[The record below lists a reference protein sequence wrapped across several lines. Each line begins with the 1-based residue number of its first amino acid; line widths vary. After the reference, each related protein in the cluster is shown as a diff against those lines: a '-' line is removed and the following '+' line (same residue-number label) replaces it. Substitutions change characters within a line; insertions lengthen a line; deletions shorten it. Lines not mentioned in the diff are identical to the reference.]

1 MAGDNSSDCYCGDI
15 LKLLDLS
22 THEKI
27 ELQKEHVWILYNY
40 TQAFLHRQ
48 CNCVFK
54 EYKNFE
60 QLNSLV
66 QLVLRLAI
74 NIISSWH
81 QSRENDEEERRKGQE
96 DKTEDPEKEVSE
108 TDPGASCKE
117 DNTELPIAEDTVKD
131 KCDDSVKDK
140 EKSSDGTIED
150 GKTGDVKQKEEERK
164 DGNEEGMEEEKGVN
178 TTEDGDD
185 VPRDGEK
192 KASRCRTPEESNRRA
207 EDEDWTQEEK
217 ERLLHLVA
225 KVFHMTFPLYSAHK
239 QYYHGVTDELSP
251 QESEA
256 LGNYCDTND
265 LDVSLH
271 LLRNVCFFCDSNGLV
286 KMRQC
291 FQQSTPETLPFS
303 SAHAMFTVVTNL
315 RMWLHLHAI
324 MQFVVPLR
332 THIIRYLCKLP
343 DKELRGN
350 GARHMADMMWSAIK
364 EPVESPLCFDQ
375 DSLELAFKFFTSAT
389 LTMRLTGLGQIT
401 NQIHMFNEVYHNE
414 SVTDVE
420 NMGSELTKWL
430 LEREIVE
437 HIFGPNMHV
446 EIIKQ
451 CQVILNFLAS
461 DGALTL
467 KHLDTVW
474 AAAQLKHSGRYV
486 HDLFPHLIKHLES
499 RPLLHLMQLVSK
511 LHPSEHT
518 EQTLYLSQVITKCVW
533 DNALSTRAMAATTSH
548 PRRLLPSVQVSP
560 TTQDFPLLKSSLEK
574 GRLPLSMGGNR
585 NNSRTLEFQGIR
597 PDEEE
602 SPCHRCLHCDQHTDE
617 EEHLDV
623 VGLDPS
629 HLEDHSSDVM
639 CHHDL
644 DDHRSVHSHSSKTSH
659 ADSWRSEGEMAICH
673 AHHKTSRHPSS
684 LCASDQD
691 DSDSIDSENEAM
703 ATSPDQTDS
712 GSDGSEGSYEDKGV
726 PLGSD
731 YEDVSNGSDMEME
744 GERAVLRR
752 DGNRH
757 VLKQLAKTLRHG
769 KDHHHHMDTGSE
781 QGGDSSDS
789 SPGMEYKKVQGD
801 LVLSPSDLNRSPVK
815 LVHDLPVRGKL
826 PTIDESPESEPHGLP
841 HDPHQTVEYFHG
853 PSSMDPE
860 IYDCPRFLPRPR
872 PIRRPM
878 MNLIYPQHHHHDD
891 EDDDEE
897 GGGSCSSSQ
906 ASAKS
911 DKNMADFDGEDEEE
925 DESSSVCED
934 ALAQLSAQLSQFDQ
948 HPDHPH
954 HRHHH
959 HHHHHP
965 HRLQAHVK
973 GRQRPIANV
982 SPVQRTRLS
991 SSCSTLREDDD
1002 EDGQIIPFEDFRFE
1016 DVCKQSHTL
1025 LWDLVQDDSAV
1036 HLGDG
1041 LSSEAEKLLCS
1052 LVCVFPEREIRMRFV
1067 EGCLENLKQHRSVVV
1082 SLRLI
1087 PKLFA
1092 SFQQYRNNYNTHWI
1106 TMWAE
1111 RELGMMNLFFA
1122 DLLHYTGQ
1130 VRLAKKQEKQLYTHK
1145 TEIQTRLQ
1153 FLTCVFSTGGS
1164 PDHFRLTLDQV
1175 DTLWSCLAL
1184 DSDCSDE
1191 ALNWFLQQA
1200 NNKDQH
1206 ALGLENFKHI
1216 FFHKMPQLE
1225 PDSISMTGLNLFQ
1238 QLCSLARLASS
1249 ASYNSPSV
1257 EMPGIDHLW
1266 KIALRAKNTDVSLSA
1281 IQYINSYYINAGN
1294 GTLEKEE
1301 EFIERCMES
1310 LSQASADLDSS
1321 LDASLLVL
1329 QRGLILLKTHLE
1341 AFRKRYAYHLR
1352 QWQLEGCG
1360 IVSHQKHLLDSQ
1372 AATIRI
1378 LCQIASV
1385 PEKFT
1390 IEMNVTDLV
1399 ADLRAEVTHFCSNVL
1414 QQQSSD
1420 NNGQMASLYATS
1432 VPDEKGGGSESQQ
1445 QQSHPQGDDQGLSS
1459 IIPGP
1464 VRMLSAGH
1472 ELIPDLDEKTLKEM
1486 SFSDARVV
1494 FVSFGA
1500 MRRERKREGADQPA
1514 SCLPPPPREKLPMM
1528 LLLEEPHFSCLFHLL
1543 QQLNELKCDGKQEEE
1558 SERDLESRAQMLS
1571 RNVWDLLMLLPTSP
1585 DVLNGFKTLPAIKLN
1600 PSKAKAEV
1608 SKTKAS
1614 QSSQNKDDEEDMN
1627 GTPSGGDLA
1636 PVDWGKLLTENKPHK
1651 LLYSLQI
1658 IEALGQPSKKQRSK
1672 SVASLGSS
1680 EHSSSMAD
1688 MAAMKVKKSKSD
1700 THVYDMES
1708 DVDALTQRPWSTM
1721 FISCGGLKHL
1731 FGIFM
1736 SACLETR
1743 DDTQWNF
1750 WEQECLASVLK
1761 LINEFASEEAL
1772 NEPSSDLDEVFD
1784 EPPSSSSSSSE
1795 EVPRKRAR
1803 TAARQRKDSTD
1814 SGRLTV
1820 RFSAKMQELLAQPGV
1835 LERLMG
1841 VLYKAAS
1848 PGDSTLVQAGYW
1860 VVHYAM
1866 KLLVSWAST
1875 DPEVKMAIGQYEK
1888 LDQWLRRLTLQ
1899 TNEIYIRREVCDGL
1913 FRLCEGLDPSSQHFL
1928 WSLLRSLF
1936 TSLDTALNLQPKKGS
1951 DKSCDDSIPSCRDY
1965 FWLLCLLMDNLHW
1978 QGDSPHASGVGV
1990 GAGRIDPEKVNAEL
2004 DSFTTLLSQKI
2015 ESRPILEGRHST
2027 VEDLALAGLIKLCT
2041 AAVKHN
2047 PPFKFS
2053 EGGQKFV
2060 ETVFDCLFS
2069 LPTPGHQNLP
2079 KCKSRTSRL
2088 AGFDLLL
2095 ELARE
2100 CQANYT
2106 LLHKLMF
2113 QQHAPNTHPPYPWE
2127 YWPQDDSRSSCGYV
2141 GLTNLGA
2148 TCYMASC
2155 MQQLFMMP
2163 EARAPI
2169 LQAKVSEA
2177 NKHASILSETQ
2188 RMFAYLQE
2196 SERKA
2201 YNPRSFCRVYT
2212 MDKQPLNTAEQK
2224 DMTEFFTDLISKMEE
2239 MTPRLKNTVSSLFK
2253 GELTNNVV
2261 SLDCPHVSQ
2270 TTEEFFTVRCQVADM
2285 KNLYESLDEVTVKDT
2300 LEGDNMYT
2308 CSQCGKKVRA
2318 EKRACFKTLPK
2329 ILSFN
2334 TMRYTF
2340 NMVTMMKEK
2349 VNTHFSFPRQLDM
2362 SGYTEE
2368 ALISKGRGSDVAST
2382 SSSQPPQSYHYELI
2396 GVTVHTGTADGGH
2409 YYSFIQDRVHRDQE
2423 EDRWFMFNDAEVKP
2437 FDPKQLP
2444 AECYGGEMT
2453 TKTYDS
2459 VTDKYM
2465 DFSFEKTH
2473 SAYMLFYKQCD
2484 PEEEEP
2490 KEKVKPPETTVDL
2503 SKEIAEWIW
2512 EDNTRYLQDS
2522 YIFDLNYMN
2531 FMWQVCNFLP
2541 ATLPNPQE
2549 VQLIASKLTTSFMLE
2564 TLIHSKEKP
2573 NTKQWMELMTNQFH
2587 TCPLACEWFLDYMAT
2602 DDWWPQQIL
2611 IKCPIQ
2617 TCRQL
2622 FQRLCIHVIRQLRE
2636 KHAPL
2641 YLHAVIEGN
2650 HDEHDIQ
2657 PDEIGNVSCVTRFI
2671 KKLLLVISV
2680 GVRPQ
2685 CKHLTEYF
2693 SVLYDFAKIGEDEA
2707 QFLTSVEAISIMAN
2721 FYLGTK
2727 AADYVEV
2734 ISDDENDDE
2743 DDDDDVISLT
2753 EDKYKPTSLEKMISL
2768 IAYLVE
2774 SSRTDRRLLLSHN
2787 DYAVLVGGKGF
2798 PFLFQQIRDNIN
2810 LQQTR
2815 NLIFRLTRFQPKLAE
2830 QLISMIFNA
2839 ISKLSP
2845 EAGIPFFKMLSLLV
2859 EPVPPGCSSFTPI
2872 ILQRIWDISEYNPQQ
2887 VLDWLA
2893 AQVPRNKLAH
2903 HWVLHHIDRW
2913 VEMFLIH
2920 QNNRV
2925 RNAAAFL
2932 LISLVPDP
2940 HFRQSFRSA
2949 RSLHSPQREIRLAPE
2964 SLMVLH
2970 QIYSLLLSLLPRAK
2984 HYVDVTAHGTSK
2996 LVAYFAVLN
3005 HCLIS
3010 RAEKRMFSAHFMDL
3024 WNLYQPK
3031 LSEPPISCNHNKQ
3044 ALLQFWYNACVD
3056 YPDNVELIIT
3066 NHTVMKHIPYNYI
3079 LADHD
3084 DQEVVVFNRIMLP
3097 AYYGLL
3103 RLCCHQSPQFSRM
3116 LSTHQNMQWAFKYLT
3131 PHANQYPMVVEELFR
3146 MMKLFVTRRGDI
3158 DDEEEHITEFKKMT
3172 LLCYLEC
3179 LERSSCWTT
3188 LISAFRL
3195 LIENDED
3202 RSVVL
3207 SKQGLSRLA
3216 DAFFTLHM
3224 MYHEATACHV
3234 ACELVELLST
3244 TNAVLRVAIQQQ
3256 DLKEVKQSLLQFPE
3270 RMDFAHKLLTLLNS
3284 YTPDNVRAECVGVLH
3299 SMVTLYP
3306 HDFVQRVVPL
3316 MHHAHR
3322 QFQQQSNISVVS
3334 SGPYFPRR
3342 MPKPLLNKATLRAPR
3357 PELQM
3362 FLHPSQL
3369 ETSHGADL
3377 EYDKT
3382 LLDFFGPYHNLVET
3396 LCYAAMHNKM
3406 LTEEIIGLSV
3416 LVAYEG
3422 IPLQLD
3428 WFAKFWKTIYHTQG
3442 SERDSIQLLCSLQS
3456 FHDYVE
3462 SVLLDERTFLN
3473 NVHVTSFFCIFFPR
3487 VYQHILCNNWD
3498 TVVKTIC
3505 NNVLAEQEDIA
3516 GYDRHQL
3523 AIAAYKLNGDLRALL
3538 QMFSVVLPV
3547 QHNPALLPSVKHILE
3562 VCKRHQPTP
3571 TLKQTRP
3578 LVKKHRTSSSTS
3590 SSSSSSSSSSDEFEV
3605 EEPSPKCESPEAGM
3619 AKEMSCGEDEKS
3631 SKRKGSN
3638 DGKKEIRAEEEKE
3651 KKDAKQTQSTSDDSI
3666 PSKRRRLSQD
3676 LKHPPKD
3683 QKGDLQ
3689 TLKPGV
3695 LKVPKKESDIKDS
3708 DNTESRKA
3716 PVVKDI
3722 KNSKKRTASES
3733 LDQKVE
3739 EDGEDDAKVPQ
3750 SPDMPSASP
3759 QPPLLSPRSPTE
3771 APGQCSSAASP
3782 TGQSAGPST
3791 PPEVGEPRLVGPKS
3805 RKQDPVGTFIK
3816 SLEMLINF
3824 LKERN
3829 PSSPT

>member
-1 MAGDNSSDCYCGDI
+1 M
-15 LKLLDLS
+15 L
-22 THEKI
+22 
-27 ELQKEHVWILYNY
+27 
-40 TQAFLHRQ
+40 
-48 CNCVFK
+48 
-54 EYKNFE
+54 
-60 QLNSLV
+60 
-66 QLVLRLAI
+66 
-74 NIISSWH
+74 
-81 QSRENDEEERRKGQE
+81 
-96 DKTEDPEKEVSE
+96 
-108 TDPGASCKE
+108 
-117 DNTELPIAEDTVKD
+117 
-131 KCDDSVKDK
+131 
-140 EKSSDGTIED
+140 TIY
-150 GKTGDVKQKEEERK
+150 
-164 DGNEEGMEEEKGVN
+164 VN
-178 TTEDGDD
+178 G
-185 VPRDGEK
+185 
-192 KASRCRTPEESNRRA
+192 
-207 EDEDWTQEEK
+207 
-217 ERLLHLVA
+217 
-225 KVFHMTFPLYSAHK
+225 
-239 QYYHGVTDELSP
+239 
-251 QESEA
+251 
-256 LGNYCDTND
+256 
-265 LDVSLH
+265 
-271 LLRNVCFFCDSNGLV
+271 
-286 KMRQC
+286 
-291 FQQSTPETLPFS
+291 
-303 SAHAMFTVVTNL
+303 
-315 RMWLHLHAI
+315 
-324 MQFVVPLR
+324 
-332 THIIRYLCKLP
+332 
-343 DKELRGN
+343 
-350 GARHMADMMWSAIK
+350 
-364 EPVESPLCFDQ
+364 
-375 DSLELAFKFFTSAT
+375 
-389 LTMRLTGLGQIT
+389 
-401 NQIHMFNEVYHNE
+401 
-414 SVTDVE
+414 
-420 NMGSELTKWL
+420 
-430 LEREIVE
+430 
-437 HIFGPNMHV
+437 
-446 EIIKQ
+446 
-451 CQVILNFLAS
+451 
-461 DGALTL
+461 
-467 KHLDTVW
+467 
-474 AAAQLKHSGRYV
+474 
-486 HDLFPHLIKHLES
+486 
-499 RPLLHLMQLVSK
+499 
-511 LHPSEHT
+511 
-518 EQTLYLSQVITKCVW
+518 
-533 DNALSTRAMAATTSH
+533 
-548 PRRLLPSVQVSP
+548 
-560 TTQDFPLLKSSLEK
+560 
-574 GRLPLSMGGNR
+574 
-585 NNSRTLEFQGIR
+585 
-597 PDEEE
+597 
-602 SPCHRCLHCDQHTDE
+602 
-617 EEHLDV
+617 
-623 VGLDPS
+623 
-629 HLEDHSSDVM
+629 
-639 CHHDL
+639 
-644 DDHRSVHSHSSKTSH
+644 
-659 ADSWRSEGEMAICH
+659 SWR
-673 AHHKTSRHPSS
+673 
-684 LCASDQD
+684 
-691 DSDSIDSENEAM
+691 
-703 ATSPDQTDS
+703 
-712 GSDGSEGSYEDKGV
+712 
-726 PLGSD
+726 
-731 YEDVSNGSDMEME
+731 DV
-744 GERAVLRR
+744 A
-752 DGNRH
+752 
-757 VLKQLAKTLRHG
+757 
-769 KDHHHHMDTGSE
+769 
-781 QGGDSSDS
+781 
-789 SPGMEYKKVQGD
+789 
-801 LVLSPSDLNRSPVK
+801 
-815 LVHDLPVRGKL
+815 
-826 PTIDESPESEPHGLP
+826 
-841 HDPHQTVEYFHG
+841 
-853 PSSMDPE
+853 
-860 IYDCPRFLPRPR
+860 
-872 PIRRPM
+872 
-878 MNLIYPQHHHHDD
+878 
-891 EDDDEE
+891 
-897 GGGSCSSSQ
+897 
-906 ASAKS
+906 
-911 DKNMADFDGEDEEE
+911 
-925 DESSSVCED
+925 
-934 ALAQLSAQLSQFDQ
+934 
-948 HPDHPH
+948 
-954 HRHHH
+954 
-959 HHHHHP
+959 
-965 HRLQAHVK
+965 
-973 GRQRPIANV
+973 
-982 SPVQRTRLS
+982 
-991 SSCSTLREDDD
+991 
-1002 EDGQIIPFEDFRFE
+1002 
-1016 DVCKQSHTL
+1016 
-1025 LWDLVQDDSAV
+1025 
-1036 HLGDG
+1036 
-1041 LSSEAEKLLCS
+1041 
-1052 LVCVFPEREIRMRFV
+1052 
-1067 EGCLENLKQHRSVVV
+1067 
-1082 SLRLI
+1082 
-1087 PKLFA
+1087 
-1092 SFQQYRNNYNTHWI
+1092 
-1106 TMWAE
+1106 
-1111 RELGMMNLFFA
+1111 
-1122 DLLHYTGQ
+1122 
-1130 VRLAKKQEKQLYTHK
+1130 
-1145 TEIQTRLQ
+1145 
-1153 FLTCVFSTGGS
+1153 
-1164 PDHFRLTLDQV
+1164 
-1175 DTLWSCLAL
+1175 
-1184 DSDCSDE
+1184 
-1191 ALNWFLQQA
+1191 
-1200 NNKDQH
+1200 
-1206 ALGLENFKHI
+1206 
-1216 FFHKMPQLE
+1216 
-1225 PDSISMTGLNLFQ
+1225 
-1238 QLCSLARLASS
+1238 
-1249 ASYNSPSV
+1249 
-1257 EMPGIDHLW
+1257 
-1266 KIALRAKNTDVSLSA
+1266 LSA
-1281 IQYINSYYINAGN
+1281 IRNIYSTVRQLP
-1294 GTLEKEE
+1294 LE
-1301 EFIERCMES
+1301 S
-1310 LSQASADLDSS
+1310 
-1321 LDASLLVL
+1321 
-1329 QRGLILLKTHLE
+1329 
-1341 AFRKRYAYHLR
+1341 
-1352 QWQLEGCG
+1352 
-1360 IVSHQKHLLDSQ
+1360 
-1372 AATIRI
+1372 

-1385 PEKFT
+1385 PEGRSGTSLFT
-1390 IEMNVTDLV
+1390 IEMNVADLV

-1432 VPDEKGGGSESQQ
+1432 VPDEKGGGSDPQQ
-1445 QQSHPQGDDQGLSS
+1445 PQPQGDDQGLSS

-1614 QSSQNKDDEEDMN
+1614 QSSKNGDDEEDMN
-1627 GTPSGGDLA
+1627 GTPSGGELA

-1680 EHSSSMAD
+1680 EHSSIMAD

-1700 THVYDMES
+1700 TNVYDMES
-1708 DVDALTQRPWSTM
+1708 DVDSHTQRPWSTM

-1784 EPPSSSSSSSE
+1784 EPPSTSSSSSE

-1820 RFSAKMQELLAQPGV
+1820 RFSAKMQELLAQSGV

-1936 TSLDTALNLQPKKGS
+1936 TSLDTALNLQPKKAPVS
-1951 DKSCDDSIPSCRDY
+1951 
-1965 FWLLCLLMDNLHW
+1965 LLDNLHW

-2004 DSFTTLLSQKI
+2004 DSFTSLLSQKI

-2382 SSSQPPQSYHYELI
+2382 SSSQPPQSYLYELI

-2727 AADYVEV
+2727 AADY
-2734 ISDDENDDE
+2734 
-2743 DDDDDVISLT
+2743 
-2753 EDKYKPTSLEKMISL
+2753 
-2768 IAYLVE
+2768 
-2774 SSRTDRRLLLSHN
+2774 
-2787 DYAVLVGGKGF
+2787 
-2798 PFLFQQIRDNIN
+2798 
-2810 LQQTR
+2810 
-2815 NLIFRLTRFQPKLAE
+2815 
-2830 QLISMIFNA
+2830 
-2839 ISKLSP
+2839 
-2845 EAGIPFFKMLSLLV
+2845 
-2859 EPVPPGCSSFTPI
+2859 
-2872 ILQRIWDISEYNPQQ
+2872 YNPQQ

-3044 ALLQFWYNACVD
+3044 ALLQFWYNACVE
-3056 YPDNVELIIT
+3056 YPENVELIIT

-3188 LISAFRL
+3188 LIRVPP
-3195 LIENDED
+3195 D
-3202 RSVVL
+3202 RRVEADTTTSGSSV
-3207 SKQGLSRLA
+3207 G
-3216 DAFFTLHM
+3216 FT
-3224 MYHEATACHV
+3224 C
-3234 ACELVELLST
+3234 
-3244 TNAVLRVAIQQQ
+3244 
-3256 DLKEVKQSLLQFPE
+3256 
-3270 RMDFAHKLLTLLNS
+3270 
-3284 YTPDNVRAECVGVLH
+3284 
-3299 SMVTLYP
+3299 
-3306 HDFVQRVVPL
+3306 FVQ
-3316 MHHAHR
+3316 
-3322 QFQQQSNISVVS
+3322 
-3334 SGPYFPRR
+3334 G
-3342 MPKPLLNKATLRAPR
+3342 
-3357 PELQM
+3357 
-3362 FLHPSQL
+3362 
-3369 ETSHGADL
+3369 
-3377 EYDKT
+3377 
-3382 LLDFFGPYHNLVET
+3382 
-3396 LCYAAMHNKM
+3396 
-3406 LTEEIIGLSV
+3406 
-3416 LVAYEG
+3416 
-3422 IPLQLD
+3422 
-3428 WFAKFWKTIYHTQG
+3428 
-3442 SERDSIQLLCSLQS
+3442 
-3456 FHDYVE
+3456 
-3462 SVLLDERTFLN
+3462 
-3473 NVHVTSFFCIFFPR
+3473 
-3487 VYQHILCNNWD
+3487 
-3498 TVVKTIC
+3498 
-3505 NNVLAEQEDIA
+3505 
-3516 GYDRHQL
+3516 
-3523 AIAAYKLNGDLRALL
+3523 
-3538 QMFSVVLPV
+3538 
-3547 QHNPALLPSVKHILE
+3547 
-3562 VCKRHQPTP
+3562 
-3571 TLKQTRP
+3571 
-3578 LVKKHRTSSSTS
+3578 
-3590 SSSSSSSSSSDEFEV
+3590 
-3605 EEPSPKCESPEAGM
+3605 
-3619 AKEMSCGEDEKS
+3619 
-3631 SKRKGSN
+3631 
-3638 DGKKEIRAEEEKE
+3638 
-3651 KKDAKQTQSTSDDSI
+3651 
-3666 PSKRRRLSQD
+3666 
-3676 LKHPPKD
+3676 
-3683 QKGDLQ
+3683 
-3689 TLKPGV
+3689 
-3695 LKVPKKESDIKDS
+3695 
-3708 DNTESRKA
+3708 
-3716 PVVKDI
+3716 
-3722 KNSKKRTASES
+3722 
-3733 LDQKVE
+3733 
-3739 EDGEDDAKVPQ
+3739 
-3750 SPDMPSASP
+3750 
-3759 QPPLLSPRSPTE
+3759 
-3771 APGQCSSAASP
+3771 
-3782 TGQSAGPST
+3782 
-3791 PPEVGEPRLVGPKS
+3791 VGPW
-3805 RKQDPVGTFIK
+3805 
-3816 SLEMLINF
+3816 EA
-3824 LKERN
+3824 
-3829 PSSPT
+3829 